1 MLYLNLIYIIHCI
14 YLTDIPEDT
23 LKNDDSDDEDNK
35 NKDERISSK
44 CLFSQKLY
52 TFTHTHGSLN
62 IDRHGEHIG
71 DRIMNVLINILT
83 VLTYFQLYITH
94 KQFKTFLF
102 S

>member
-44 CLFSQKLY
+44 CLFFSEVVY
-52 TFTHTHGSLN
+52 IHTHTW
-62 IDRHGEHIG
+62 
-71 DRIMNVLINILT
+71 
-83 VLTYFQLYITH
+83 
-94 KQFKTFLF
+94 
-102 S
+102 